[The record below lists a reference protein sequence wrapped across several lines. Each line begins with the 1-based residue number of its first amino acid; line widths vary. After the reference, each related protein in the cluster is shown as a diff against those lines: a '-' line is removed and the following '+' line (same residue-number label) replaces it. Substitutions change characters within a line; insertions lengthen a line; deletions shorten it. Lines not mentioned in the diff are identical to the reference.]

1 MEGVLDHVSAN
12 GSSARIVVEES
23 ANETQVGQYRQLQ
36 EQLDGGKLVWL
47 FSLYFNCI
55 VSTHSL
61 YF

>member
-36 EQLDGGKLVWL
+36 EQLDGGKLV
-47 FSLYFNCI
+47 
-55 VSTHSL
+55 
-61 YF
+61 